1 MRRGRSTVLSSV
13 LLVLILIL
21 PAPRAEARQDQKL
34 SEIVQSLYLDSGIE
48 SAVLFIILFN
58 PTEPEIALL
67 AKDIETTLRTT
78 LTMNQLIGAQVSSFP
93 LGSSAGGFSWT
104 FDPALGTFS
113 RVSPSFGPVFS
124 ERALTIGRRR
134 LNAGITYQRATFDS
148 LEGLDLRDG
157 EIKTYVG
164 VEDLAP
170 NFDVFFEDSL
180 DLRLTSDTVG
190 LFATY
195 GVTDRLDLGIAIPI
209 MSVDLEATLTSRAR
223 TSNGV
228 VEGRNPT
235 IYPGS
240 GSASGIGDIVIR
252 AKYTFLKRQG
262 GGLAAG
268 VDWRLPTGDE
278 EELLGIAG
286 AQGKFYLAAS
296 SAYARL
302 SPHFNVGFTVSGDT
316 AAARSLETAVFAPPD
331 EWNYAGGIDVA
342 VTDRFTVVG
351 DIVGRTLR
359 DSDRPNYDLKLE
371 FVPTRFGSQFQQFE
385 SRSGSLNML
394 LGSAGV
400 KFNPFGR
407 GLIAFNVLFP
417 LNDAGV
423 QDKLTW
429 VGGFE
434 WSFWEYQARAAGAL
448 ASAHRCPPIVSA
460 RPQSPTC
467 FHASAM

>member
-1 MRRGRSTVLSSV
+1 MPRGRWTVLSSV
-13 LLVLILIL
+13 LVVLSLIL
-21 PAPRAEARQDQKL
+21 PAPRAEAQQEQKL
-34 SEIVQSLYLDSGIE
+34 SEIVARLYLQSSIA
-48 SAVLFIILFN
+48 SALAFVRLLNLTSDDAEFDLILEDINSQVEGAII
-58 PTEPEIALL
+58 
-67 AKDIETTLRTT
+67 
-78 LTMNQLIGAQVSSFP
+78 MNQLIGAQVSSFP

-134 LNAGITYQRATFDS
+134 LNVGINYQRATFDS
-148 LEGLDLRDG
+148 IEGSDLRDG
-157 EIKTYVG
+157 DIKYYLG
-164 VEDLAP
+164 VQDVIP
-170 NFDVFFEDSL
+170 NFDIFFEDSL

-195 GVTDRLDLGIAIPI
+195 GITDRLDLGIAVPI
-209 MSVDLEATLTSRAR
+209 MDLHLDATLTSRIG
-223 TSNGV
+223 TSAGV
-228 VEGRNPT
+228 NDDNPT
-235 IYPGS
+235 IYAAG
-240 GSASGIGDIVIR
+240 GSARGIGDIVLR
-252 AKYTFLKRQG
+252 AKYAFLKRQG

-286 AQGKFYLAAS
+286 AQGKFYVAAS
-296 SAYARL
+296 SAHGRV
-302 SPHFNVGFTVSGDT
+302 SPHFNAGFTVSGDT
-316 AAARSLETAVFAPPD
+316 TAARSLETALFAPPD

-359 DSDRPNYDLKLE
+359 DSDRPDYDLRLE
-371 FVPTRFGSQFQQFE
+371 LVPTRFGSQFQQFE
-385 SRSGSLNML
+385 TRSGSLNML
-394 LGSAGV
+394 LGSTGV

-407 GLIAFNVLFP
+407 GLIAFNLLFP

-434 WSFWEYQARAAGAL
+434 WSF
-448 ASAHRCPPIVSA
+448 
-460 RPQSPTC
+460 
-467 FHASAM
+467 